1 MGSLKD
7 IKPEDQTEEMCL
19 EAVMENGLELEY
31 VDPRFLTTEVI
42 TEAVKQDALS
52 LFYVPNDLRTED
64 LYDFACTGNGYI
76 LKYLY
81 NDEDEKKKITKYMC
95 LSACSSNAYALAFV
109 PRELLSKEMILR
121 AYEENYLEADRTVDY
136 QELTHYLD
144 DLTDEEKTRME
155 KAEKYYDERKKEQEK

>member
-19 EAVMENGLELEY
+19 EAVMENGLELEH

-52 LFYVPNDLRTED
+52 LYYVPKDLRTED
-64 LYDFACTGNGYI
+64 LYDFACMGNGYV

-81 NDEDEKKKITKYMC
+81 KDEDEKKKITEYMC
-95 LSACSSNAYALAFV
+95 LAACSSNAFALSFV
-109 PRELLSKEMILR
+109 PMELLNKEMILR
-121 AYEENYLEADRTVDY
+121 AYEENYLATDRTVEY
-136 QELTHYLD
+136 QDLSSYLD
-144 DLTDEEKTRME
+144 NPTEEDKNRME
-155 KAEKYYDERKKEQEK
+155 KAEKDYDEKKKEQEK